1 MQFLKLRALVALIT
15 AAVAPAGHTARHV
28 APSHRHAAPRHRH
41 HPHHHRARHRALP
54 KLPRDYAQWSR
65 VAGCETGGWRVL
77 GYDYPDSLGINRTN
91 FVAFGGT
98 PLPPGPVSRNA
109 LIMQIHVADR
119 LIARYGTSVPDQSGC
134 GAW

>member
-15 AAVAPAGHTARHV
+15 AAVAPAGHVAGHV
-28 APSHRHAAPRHRH
+28 TPKPRHAAPRHRH
-41 HPHHHRARHRALP
+41 HRHQHQARHHALP

-77 GYDYPDSLGINRTN
+77 GYDYPDSLGISRAN

-98 PLPPGPVSRNA
+98 PQAPGPVSRQGM
-109 LIMQIHVADR
+109 IMQIHVADR
-119 LIARYGTSVPDQSGC
+119 LIARYGTSVPDQYGC
-134 GAW
+134 AAW